1 MISRK
6 VAASIVVGSAVGGIT
21 WMTESALVAIL
32 APFGGALARVTPWPW
47 LPIAALLLITLG
59 MGIACG
65 LVVCVFTRIPKQF
78 VLVSSICSY
87 GLIEIATWVWL
98 ATYIPE
104 DFPGSGLIVSGV
116 FALAHVA
123 LFSIGSVVG
132 YITLRKHS
140 LRAS

>member
-1 MISRK
+1 
-6 VAASIVVGSAVGGIT
+6 
-21 WMTESALVAIL
+21 MTESALVGIL
-32 APFGGALARVTPWPW
+32 LPPFGYALRRVTPW
-47 LPIAALLLITLG
+47 LPIAVLLLITLG

-65 LVVCVFTRIPKQF
+65 LVACVFTRIPKQF

-87 GLIEIATWVWL
+87 GLIEIAIMVWL
-98 ATYIPE
+98 ASIKPE
-104 DFPGSGLIVSGV
+104 NFPGLGLIVTGA
-116 FALAHVA
+116 FTLAHVA